1 MKRYIYAVVISEQED
16 LGPFKSMYRS
26 LMLSKLN
33 GWDSLRAIIYFL
45 TTIILSFFLISS
57 IISGENLPENNSQI
71 FNIIFEWFIQIGS
84 IYIALNGYKESLTNE
99 TGKLLKQSD

>member
-1 MKRYIYAVVISEQED
+1 
-16 LGPFKSMYRS
+16 
-26 LMLSKLN
+26 
-33 GWDSLRAIIYFL
+33 
-45 TTIILSFFLISS
+45 
-57 IISGENLPENNSQI
+57 ISGNNASGTNSQI